1 MFRIQS
7 LLASLIVVLILAAQA
22 TAGTLGDLFEQ
33 GGFVDAK
40 LGDPIESFVGF
51 ERVGSDP
58 EAGTETYVRHSD
70 VFNVGGAKVDSVT
83 YSFYQGRLYFISI
96 RISGN
101 ENAQAVLGALTE
113 TFGES
118 IETGNRPNERVWTGG
133 DVFVLYDLDHESG
146 RGLAAMTSTPIHARM
161 RMDRT
166 AMPAHIDY
174 GF

>member
-1 MFRIQS
+1 MSRSQTI
-7 LLASLIVVLILAAQA
+7 LLCLALCFGVAA
-22 TAGTLGDLFEQ
+22 PAAAGSLGDLFEQ

-40 LGDPIESFVGF
+40 LGDPIESFVGL
-51 ERVGSDP
+51 ERVGTDP

-101 ENAQAVLGALTE
+101 DNASAVLDALTD

-118 IETGNRPNERVWTGG
+118 METGNRPNERVWTGG
-133 DVFVLYDLDHESG
+133 DVFVLYDLDDATE

-161 RMDRT
+161 RMDRSSL
-166 AMPAHIDY
+166 PAHLDY